1 MWMAELVQ
9 DLSFSGSTLCRS
21 GITTAAD
28 HLTPMSGIQKYQGH
42 QGP

>member
-9 DLSFSGSTLCRS
+9 DLSFSGSTLRRS

-28 HLTPMSGIQKYQGH
+28 HLRTPMSGGSRNIKVT
-42 QGP
+42 